1 LASRIGSIAHS
12 SPFPVT
18 PSRKSRAVAQARF
31 AQLATHAFQQPYDAT
46 VSEIDPMDLA
56 TPAQDQ
62 RKSIGRLTRLMAR
75 SLSIVWKSA
84 RTPFLALIGLQLLNA
99 IALAL
104 QIFAVQLALT
114 AVLEISGTRDPWSL
128 VQPVL
133 LLAGLTAVTAV
144 IASVQVGLGR
154 YASELVVAVMWKR
167 VLRVATRVDLRK
179 FESARFYD
187 RLQRV
192 QANALTRPY
201 QITHG
206 LLATTGGAA
215 ASAGLLIAIVWV
227 HPALLPLLLVGAVPV
242 LLASRRQSQLES
254 DFLAQQTDSTRLR
267 SYLTRIQTGRDEA
280 KEVRAFGLGRKFGQR
295 LNTLYADYLRDL
307 AQHLLHRS
315 RLGAAGSLGSAVLLA
330 LTLFLLAWLIS
341 TGRLSI
347 AEAGAALVAI
357 RLLAGQIHS
366 GLAGVQAIFESG
378 QFIDDLDGFLTLA
391 PAAEGG
397 SREIAPP
404 AEFHKIRADAVSFSY
419 PGRSALALQAANVEI
434 NRGEVVALVGENGSG
449 KTTLAKVI
457 AGLYEPGSGAVRW
470 DGVDVRTFRPELFR
484 ERVAIIFQD
493 FVRYGLSAEDN
504 IAVARPD
511 DEVDHAAIR
520 EAAKLADADSFLAAL
535 PAGYETPLSRRFT
548 GGHELSGGQWQK
560 VAIARAFYRNAP
572 LVIIDEPTAALDARA
587 EYELFSSL
595 HEVLRGR
602 SALII
607 SHRFSTV
614 RTADRIYVLD
624 HGRVVE
630 QGTHDELMALGGQYA
645 ELFHLQASA
654 YSVDRIMD

>member
-1 LASRIGSIAHS
+1 
-12 SPFPVT
+12 
-18 PSRKSRAVAQARF
+18 
-31 AQLATHAFQQPYDAT
+31 

-62 RKSIGRLTRLMAR
+62 RKSVGRLTRLIAR
-75 SLSIVWKSA
+75 SLSMVWQSA
-84 RTPFLALIGLQLLNA
+84 RTPFAALVGLQILTAVALLFQIVA
-99 IALAL
+99 IE
-104 QIFAVQLALT
+104 LALT
-114 AVLEISGTRDPWSL
+114 AVLEISGSGGNFWSL
-128 VQPVL
+128 ALPVL
-133 LLAGLTAVTAV
+133 LLAGLTAATAV

-154 YASELVVAVMWKR
+154 YAAELVAAIMWQR

-201 QITHG
+201 QITYG
-206 LLATTGGAA
+206 LVATIGAAA
-215 ASAGLLIAIVWV
+215 ASAGLVVAIVLV
-227 HPALLPLLLVGAVPV
+227 HPALLPLLIIGGVPV
-242 LLASRRQSQLES
+242 LITSRRQSQLEF
-254 DFLAQQTDSTRLR
+254 DFLARQSQSTRLR
-267 SYLTRIQTGRDEA
+267 NYLTWVQTSRDEA
-280 KEVRAFGLGRKFGQR
+280 KEVRAFGLARNFGTR
-295 LNTLYADYLRDL
+295 LNLLYTEYLRDL
-307 AQHLLHRS
+307 AQHLWHRS
-315 RLGAAGSLGSAVLLA
+315 RLGAIGSFGSAVLLA
-330 LTLFLLAWLIS
+330 LTLLMLVWLIFV
-341 TGRLSI
+341 GRLSI
-347 AEAGAALVAI
+347 AEAAAALVAI
-357 RLLAGQIHS
+357 RILAGQVHS
-366 GLAGVQAIFESG
+366 GFTGVQAIFESG
-378 QFIDDLDGFLTLA
+378 SFIDDLDGFLTLA

-397 SREIAPP
+397 SRAIAPP
-404 AEFHKIRADAVSFSY
+404 TEFHRIRADSVSFSY
-419 PGRSALALQAANVEI
+419 PGRSQLALQAADIEI

-470 DGVDVRTFRPELFR
+470 DGIDVRSFRPELFR

-493 FVRYGLSAEDN
+493 FVRYALSAEEN
-504 IAVARPD
+504 IAIARPD
-511 DEVDHAAIR
+511 EDIDHAAIR
-520 EAAKLADADSFLAAL
+520 EAAKIAGADSFLAAL
-535 PAGYETPLSRRFT
+535 PAGYLTPLSRRFA

-560 VAIARAFYRNAP
+560 VAIARAFYRSAP
-572 LVIIDEPTAALDARA
+572 LLIIDEPTAALDARA

-630 QGTHDELMALGGQYA
+630 HGSHDDLVALGGQYA

-654 YSVDRIMD
+654 YSVDHVMD

>member
-1 LASRIGSIAHS
+1 
-12 SPFPVT
+12 
-18 PSRKSRAVAQARF
+18 
-31 AQLATHAFQQPYDAT
+31 
-46 VSEIDPMDLA
+46 MDLA
-56 TPAQDQ
+56 TPEQDQ

-75 SLSIVWKSA
+75 SLSIVWQSA

-99 IALAL
+99 LAL
-104 QIFAVQLALT
+104 TLQVFAVQLALT
-114 AVLEISGTRDPWSL
+114 AVLDISGNTGDLWRL
-128 VQPVL
+128 VQPVM

-154 YASELVVAVMWKR
+154 YAAELVVAVMWKR

-192 QANALTRPY
+192 QATALTRPY

-206 LLATTGGAA
+206 LVATVGSAA
-215 ASAGLLIAIVWV
+215 ASAGLVIAIVLV
-227 HPALLPLLLVGAVPV
+227 HPGLLPLLLVGGVPV
-242 LLASRRQSQLES
+242 LLTSRRQSQLEL
-254 DFLAQQTDSTRLR
+254 DFLARQTQSMRLR
-267 SYLTRIQTGRDEA
+267 NYLTRVQTGRDQA
-280 KEVRAFGLGRKFGQR
+280 KEVRAFGLARNFSTR

-307 AQHLLHRS
+307 AQHLWHRS
-315 RLGAAGSLGSAVLLA
+315 RLGVAGSLGSAVLLA
-330 LTLFLLAWLIS
+330 LTLFLLGWLIS

-347 AEAGAALVAI
+347 VAAGA
-357 RLLAGQIHS
+357 
-366 GLAGVQAIFESG
+366 
-378 QFIDDLDGFLTLA
+378 
-391 PAAEGG
+391 
-397 SREIAPP
+397 
-404 AEFHKIRADAVSFSY
+404 AVSFSY
-419 PGRSALALQAANVEI
+419 PGRSALALQSASIEI
-434 NRGEVVALVGENGSG
+434 NQGEVVALVGENGSG
-449 KTTLAKVI
+449 KTTLAKVM

-470 DGVDVRTFRPELFR
+470 DGVDVATFRPDLFR

-493 FVRYGLSAEDN
+493 FVRYALSAEEN

-511 DEVDHAAIR
+511 DEIDHAAIR
-520 EAAKLADADSFLAAL
+520 EAARIADADSFLSAL
-535 PAGYETPLSRRFT
+535 PAGYQTPLSRRFV

-630 QGTHDELMALGGQYA
+630 QGTHDELVALGGQYA

-654 YSVDRIMD
+654 YSVDRVMD

>member
-1 LASRIGSIAHS
+1 
-12 SPFPVT
+12 
-18 PSRKSRAVAQARF
+18 
-31 AQLATHAFQQPYDAT
+31 
-46 VSEIDPMDLA
+46 MDLA

-62 RKSIGRLTRLMAR
+62 RKSVGRLTRLMAR
-75 SLSIVWKSA
+75 SLSMVWQSA

-104 QIFAVQLALT
+104 QILAVQLALT
-114 AVLEISGTRDPWSL
+114 ALLQITGGTGDLWRL
-128 VQPVL
+128 VQPVM

-144 IASVQVGLGR
+144 IASVQVGLWR
-154 YASELVVAVMWKR
+154 YAGELVVAVMWKR

-192 QANALTRPY
+192 QADAQTRPY
-201 QITHG
+201 QITYG
-206 LLATTGGAA
+206 LVATIGAAA
-215 ASAGLLIAIVWV
+215 ASAALVVTIMLI
-227 HPALLPLLLVGAVPV
+227 HPTLLPLLLVGGVPV
-242 LLASRRQSQLES
+242 LLTSRRQSQLES
-254 DFLAQQTDSTRLR
+254 DFLARQTQSMRLR
-267 SYLTRIQTGRDEA
+267 SYLTWVQTGRDEA
-280 KEVRAFGLGRKFGQR
+280 KEIRAFGLARNFGQR

-307 AQHLLHRS
+307 AQHLWHRS

-341 TGRLSI
+341 TSRLSI

-357 RLLAGQIHS
+357 RLLAGQVQS
-366 GLAGVQAIFESG
+366 GLSGVQAIFESG
-378 QFIDDLDGFLTLA
+378 AFIDDLDGFLTLA

-404 AEFHKIRADAVSFSY
+404 VDFHRIRADAVSFSY
-419 PGRSALALQAANVEI
+419 PGRSQLALQAASIEI

-449 KTTLAKVI
+449 KTTLAKVM

-470 DGVDVRTFRPELFR
+470 DGTDVRTFRPDLFR

-493 FVRYGLSAEDN
+493 YVKYALSAEEN

-511 DEVDHAAIR
+511 DEIDHAAVR
-520 EAAKLADADSFLAAL
+520 EAARLADADSFLSAL
-535 PAGYETPLSRRFT
+535 PAGYQTPLSRRFV

-560 VAIARAFYRNAP
+560 VAIARAFYRSAP

-630 QGTHDELMALGGQYA
+630 QGSHDELVALGGQYA

-654 YSVDRIMD
+654 YSVDSVLD

>member
-1 LASRIGSIAHS
+1 
-12 SPFPVT
+12 
-18 PSRKSRAVAQARF
+18 
-31 AQLATHAFQQPYDAT
+31 
-46 VSEIDPMDLA
+46 M
-56 TPAQDQ
+56 
-62 RKSIGRLTRLMAR
+62 
-75 SLSIVWKSA
+75 VWQSA

-104 QIFAVQLALT
+104 QILAVQLALT
-114 AVLEISGTRDPWSL
+114 ALLQITGGTGDLWRL
-128 VQPVL
+128 VQPVM

-144 IASVQVGLGR
+144 IASVQVGLWR
-154 YASELVVAVMWKR
+154 YAGELVVAVMWKR

-192 QANALTRPY
+192 QADAQTRPY
-201 QITHG
+201 QITYG
-206 LLATTGGAA
+206 LVATIGAAA
-215 ASAGLLIAIVWV
+215 ASAALVVTIMLI
-227 HPALLPLLLVGAVPV
+227 HPTLLPLLLVGGVPV
-242 LLASRRQSQLES
+242 LLTSRRQSQLES
-254 DFLAQQTDSTRLR
+254 DFLARQTQSMRLR
-267 SYLTRIQTGRDEA
+267 SYLTWVQTGRDEA
-280 KEVRAFGLGRKFGQR
+280 KEIRAFGLARNFGQR

-307 AQHLLHRS
+307 AQHLWHRS

-341 TGRLSI
+341 TSRLSI

-357 RLLAGQIHS
+357 RLLAGQVQS
-366 GLAGVQAIFESG
+366 GLSGVQAIFESG
-378 QFIDDLDGFLTLA
+378 AFIDDLDGFLTLA

-404 AEFHKIRADAVSFSY
+404 VDFHRIRADAVSFSY
-419 PGRSALALQAANVEI
+419 PGRSQLALQAASIEI

-449 KTTLAKVI
+449 KTTLAKVM

-470 DGVDVRTFRPELFR
+470 DGTDVRTFRPDLFR

-493 FVRYGLSAEDN
+493 YVKYALSAEEN

-511 DEVDHAAIR
+511 DEIDHAAVR
-520 EAAKLADADSFLAAL
+520 EAARLADADSFLSAL
-535 PAGYETPLSRRFT
+535 PAGYQTPLSRRFV

-560 VAIARAFYRNAP
+560 VAIARAFYRSAP

-630 QGTHDELMALGGQYA
+630 QGSHDELVALGGQYA

-654 YSVDRIMD
+654 YSVDSVLD

>member
-1 LASRIGSIAHS
+1 
-12 SPFPVT
+12 
-18 PSRKSRAVAQARF
+18 
-31 AQLATHAFQQPYDAT
+31 
-46 VSEIDPMDLA
+46 VSEIDPVDLA

-62 RKSIGRLTRLMAR
+62 RKSVGRLTRLMAR
-75 SLSIVWKSA
+75 SLSMVWQSA

-99 IALAL
+99 IALVL
-104 QIFAVQLALT
+104 QIVAVQLALT
-114 AVLEISGTRDPWSL
+114 ALLDISGSAADLVRL

-144 IASVQVGLGR
+144 IASTQAGLGR
-154 YASELVVAVMWKR
+154 YAGELVVAVMWKR

-192 QANALTRPY
+192 QANAQTRPY
-201 QITHG
+201 QITYG
-206 LLATTGGAA
+206 LVAAMGAA
-215 ASAGLLIAIVWV
+215 AAGAGLVAAIALV
-227 HPALLPLLLVGAVPV
+227 HPTLLPLLLIGGVPV

-254 DFLAQQTDSTRLR
+254 DFLARQTQSVRLR
-267 SYLTRIQTGRDEA
+267 NYLTWVQTGREEA
-280 KEVRAFGLGRKFGQR
+280 KEVRAFGLARNFGKR

-307 AQHLLHRS
+307 AQHLWHRS
-315 RLGAAGSLGSAVLLA
+315 RLGAAGSLGSAALLA

-341 TGRLSI
+341 TNRLSI

-357 RLLAGQIHS
+357 RLLASQVHS
-366 GLAGVQAIFESG
+366 GFAGVQAVFESG
-378 QFIDDLDGFLTLA
+378 LFIDDLDGFLTLA

-404 AEFHKIRADAVSFSY
+404 ADFHRIRADAVTFSY
-419 PGRSALALQAANVEI
+419 PGRSQLALQSANIEV

-470 DGVDVRTFRPELFR
+470 DGTDVRTFRPDLFR

-493 FVRYGLSAEDN
+493 FVKYALSAEEN

-511 DEVDHAAIR
+511 DDIDHAAIR
-520 EAAKLADADSFLAAL
+520 EAARVADADSFLSAL
-535 PAGYETPLSRRFT
+535 PAGYQTPLSRRFV

-560 VAIARAFYRNAP
+560 VAIARAFYRSAP

-595 HEVLRGR
+595 HEILRGR

-630 QGTHDELMALGGQYA
+630 YGTHDELLALGGQYA

-654 YSVDRIMD
+654 YSVDRAMD

>member
-1 LASRIGSIAHS
+1 
-12 SPFPVT
+12 
-18 PSRKSRAVAQARF
+18 
-31 AQLATHAFQQPYDAT
+31 
-46 VSEIDPMDLA
+46 VSEIDPVDLA
-56 TPAQDQ
+56 TPPQDQ
-62 RKSIGRLTRLMAR
+62 RKSVGRLTRLMAR
-75 SLSIVWKSA
+75 SLSMVWQSA
-84 RTPFLALIGLQLLNA
+84 RTPFLALVGLQLLNA
-99 IALAL
+99 VALVL
-104 QIFAVQLALT
+104 QIVAVQLALT
-114 AVLEISGTRDPWSL
+114 ALLDISGSTADLWRL

-144 IASVQVGLGR
+144 IASTQAGLGR
-154 YASELVVAVMWKR
+154 YAGELVVAVMWKR
-167 VLRVATRVDLRK
+167 VLRVAARVDLRK

-201 QITHG
+201 QITYG
-206 LLATTGGAA
+206 LVATMGAAA
-215 ASAGLLIAIVWV
+215 ASAGLVVAIALV
-227 HPALLPLLLVGAVPV
+227 HPTLLPLLLVGGVP
-242 LLASRRQSQLES
+242 LLLTGRRQSQLEF
-254 DFLAQQTDSTRLR
+254 DFSARQTESMRLR
-267 SYLTRIQTGRDEA
+267 NYLTWVQTGREEA
-280 KEVRAFGLGRKFGQR
+280 KEVRAFGLARNFGKR

-307 AQHLLHRS
+307 AQHLWHRS
-315 RLGAAGSLGSAVLLA
+315 RLGAAGSLGSAALLA

-341 TGRLSI
+341 TSRLTI

-357 RLLAGQIHS
+357 RLLASQVHS
-366 GLAGVQAIFESG
+366 GFAGVQAVFESG

-404 AEFHKIRADAVSFSY
+404 ADFHRIRADAVTFSY
-419 PGRSALALQAANVEI
+419 PGRNQLALQAANIEI

-470 DGVDVRTFRPELFR
+470 DGIDVRTFRPDLFR

-493 FVRYGLSAEDN
+493 FVKYALSAEEN

-511 DEVDHAAIR
+511 DDIDHAAVR
-520 EAAKLADADSFLAAL
+520 EAARLADADSFLSAL
-535 PAGYETPLSRRFT
+535 PAGYQTPLSRRFV

-560 VAIARAFYRNAP
+560 VAIARAFYRSAP

-595 HEVLRGR
+595 HEILRGR

-630 QGTHDELMALGGQYA
+630 QGTHDELVALGGQYA

-654 YSVDRIMD
+654 YSVDSVVD

>member
-1 LASRIGSIAHS
+1 
-12 SPFPVT
+12 
-18 PSRKSRAVAQARF
+18 
-31 AQLATHAFQQPYDAT
+31 
-46 VSEIDPMDLA
+46 MDLA

-62 RKSIGRLTRLMAR
+62 QKSVGRLTRLMAR
-75 SLSIVWKSA
+75 SLAMVWQSA
-84 RTPFLALIGLQLLNA
+84 RTPFLTLIGLQLLNA

-104 QIFAVQLALT
+104 QVVAVQLALT
-114 AVLEISGTRDPWSL
+114 AVLSLTGSTGDLWPL

-133 LLAGLTAVTAV
+133 LLAGLTAATAV
-144 IASVQVGLGR
+144 IASIQVGLGR
-154 YASELVVAVMWKR
+154 YAGELVVAVMWKR

-201 QITHG
+201 QITYG
-206 LLATTGGAA
+206 LLATMGALA
-215 ASAGLLIAIVWV
+215 ASAGLVIAIVLV
-227 HPALLPLLLVGAVPV
+227 HPALLPLLLVGGVPV
-242 LLASRRQSQLES
+242 LLTSRRQSQLEF
-254 DFLAQQTDSTRLR
+254 DFLARQTQSMRLR
-267 SYLTRIQTGRDEA
+267 TYLTWVQTGRDEA
-280 KEVRAFGLGRKFGQR
+280 KEVRAFGLARNFGQR

-307 AQHLLHRS
+307 AQHVSHRS
-315 RLGAAGSLGSAVLLA
+315 KLGAAGSLGSAALLA

-341 TGRLSI
+341 TSRLSI

-357 RLLAGQIHS
+357 RLLAGQVQS
-366 GLAGVQAIFESG
+366 GFTGAQAIFESG

-404 AEFHKIRADAVSFSY
+404 TDFLRIRADAVSFSY
-419 PGRSALALQAANVEI
+419 PGRNALALQAANIEI

-470 DGVDVRTFRPELFR
+470 DGTDVRDFRPDLFR

-493 FVRYGLSAEDN
+493 FVRYALSAEEN

-511 DEVDHAAIR
+511 DEIDHAAIR
-520 EAAKLADADSFLAAL
+520 EAAKIADADSFLTAL
-535 PAGYETPLSRRFT
+535 PAGYQTPLSRRFV

-630 QGTHDELMALGGQYA
+630 HGTHDELVALGGQYA

-654 YSVDRIMD
+654 YSVDRVMD

>member
-1 LASRIGSIAHS
+1 
-12 SPFPVT
+12 
-18 PSRKSRAVAQARF
+18 
-31 AQLATHAFQQPYDAT
+31 
-46 VSEIDPMDLA
+46 MDLA
-56 TPAQDQ
+56 TSAQDQ
-62 RKSIGRLTRLMAR
+62 RKSVGRLTRLMAR
-75 SLSIVWKSA
+75 SLSMVWQSA
-84 RTPFLALIGLQLLNA
+84 RTPFAALVGLQVLNA
-99 IALAL
+99 AALVL
-104 QIFAVQLALT
+104 QIFAIQRALE
-114 AVLEISGTRDPWSL
+114 AVLPGSGSSGDFWSL

-133 LLAGLTAVTAV
+133 LLAATTAITAI

-154 YASELVVAVMWKR
+154 YAGELVAARMWQR

-179 FESARFYD
+179 FESSRFYD

-201 QITHG
+201 QITYG
-206 LLATTGGAA
+206 VVATIGAMA
-215 ASAGLLIAIVWV
+215 ASAGLIVALV
-227 HPALLPLLLVGAVPV
+227 LVNPALLPLLVLGGVPV
-242 LLASRRQSQLES
+242 VITSRRQSQLEF
-254 DFLAQQTDSTRLR
+254 DFLARQTQSTRMR
-267 SYLTRIQTGRDEA
+267 SYLTWVKTGRDEA
-280 KEVRAFGLGRKFGQR
+280 KEVRAFGLAGNFGKR
-295 LNTLYADYLRDL
+295 LTALYTEYLRDL
-307 AQHLLHRS
+307 AQHLWHRAK
-315 RLGAAGSLGSAVLLA
+315 LGAIGTLGSVVLLA
-330 LTLFLLAWLIS
+330 VSLLLLVWLIF
-341 TGRLSI
+341 TGRLDV
-347 AEAGAALVAI
+347 AEAVAALVAI
-357 RLLAGQIHS
+357 RLLAGQFHS
-366 GLAGVQAIFESG
+366 GFTGVQAIFESG
-378 QFIDDLDGFLTLA
+378 QFIDDVDGFLTMA

-404 AEFHKIRADAVSFSY
+404 ADFHRIRADAVTFSY
-419 PGRSALALQAANVEI
+419 PGRNQLALQSADIEI

-470 DGVDVRTFRPELFR
+470 DGVDVRTFRPDLFR

-493 FVRYGLSAEDN
+493 FVRYALSAEEN
-504 IAVARPD
+504 IAIARPYD
-511 DEVDHAAIR
+511 DIDHAAVR
-520 EAAKLADADSFLAAL
+520 EAAKIADADSFLSEL
-535 PAGYETPLSRRFT
+535 PTGYQTPLSRRFA

-560 VAIARAFYRNAP
+560 VAIARAFYRSAP

-587 EYELFSSL
+587 EYDLFSSL

-630 QGTHDELMALGGQYA
+630 RGTHDELVALGGQYA

-654 YSVDRIMD
+654 YSVDHVMD

>member
-1 LASRIGSIAHS
+1 
-12 SPFPVT
+12 
-18 PSRKSRAVAQARF
+18 
-31 AQLATHAFQQPYDAT
+31 
-46 VSEIDPMDLA
+46 MDLA

-62 RKSIGRLTRLMAR
+62 QKSVGRLTRLMAR
-75 SLSIVWKSA
+75 SLSMVWQSA
-84 RTPFLALIGLQLLNA
+84 RTPFLALIALQLLNA

-104 QIFAVQLALT
+104 QILAVQLALT
-114 AVLEISGTRDPWSL
+114 AVLEISASTGDLRAL
-128 VQPVL
+128 AQPVL

-154 YASELVVAVMWKR
+154 YAGELVVAVMWKR

-179 FESARFYD
+179 FESGRFYD
-187 RLQRV
+187 RLHRV

-201 QITHG
+201 QISYG
-206 LLATTGGAA
+206 LVATIGAAA
-215 ASAGLLIAIVWV
+215 ASAGLVIAIVLV
-227 HPALLPLLLVGAVPV
+227 HPALLPLLLIGGVPV
-242 LLASRRQSQLES
+242 LLTSRRQSQLEF
-254 DFLAQQTDSTRLR
+254 DFLARQTQSMRLR
-267 SYLTRIQTGRDEA
+267 SYLTWVQTGRDEA
-280 KEVRAFGLGRKFGQR
+280 KEVRAFGLARNFGMR

-307 AQHLLHRS
+307 AQHLWHRS

-357 RLLAGQIHS
+357 RLLASQVQS
-366 GLAGVQAIFESG
+366 GLTGVQAIFESG
-378 QFIDDLDGFLTLA
+378 SFIDDLDGFLTLA

-404 AEFHKIRADAVSFSY
+404 AEFQRIRADAVSFSY
-419 PGRSALALQAANVEI
+419 PSRSALALQAASIEI
-434 NRGEVVALVGENGSG
+434 NQGEVVALVGENGSG
-449 KTTLAKVI
+449 KTTLAKVM

-470 DGVDVRTFRPELFR
+470 DGVDVRTFRPDLFR

-493 FVRYGLSAEDN
+493 FVRYALSAEEN

-511 DEVDHAAIR
+511 DEIDHAAVR
-520 EAAKLADADSFLAAL
+520 EAAKIADADSFLAAL
-535 PAGYETPLSRRFT
+535 PAGYQTLLSRRFVD
-548 GGHELSGGQWQK
+548 GHELSGGQWQK

-572 LVIIDEPTAALDARA
+572 LVIIDEPTSALDARA

-630 QGTHDELMALGGQYA
+630 QGTHDELVALGAQYA

-654 YSVDRIMD
+654 YSVDRVRD

>member
-1 LASRIGSIAHS
+1 
-12 SPFPVT
+12 
-18 PSRKSRAVAQARF
+18 
-31 AQLATHAFQQPYDAT
+31 
-46 VSEIDPMDLA
+46 MDLA

-62 RKSIGRLTRLMAR
+62 RKSVGRLTRLMAR
-75 SLSIVWKSA
+75 SLSMVWQSA

-104 QIFAVQLALT
+104 QILAVQLALT
-114 AVLEISGTRDPWSL
+114 ALLQITGGTGDLWRL
-128 VQPVL
+128 VQPVM

-144 IASVQVGLGR
+144 IASVQVGLWR
-154 YASELVVAVMWKR
+154 YAGELVVAVMWKR

-192 QANALTRPY
+192 QANAQTRPY
-201 QITHG
+201 QITYG
-206 LLATTGGAA
+206 LVATIGAAA
-215 ASAGLLIAIVWV
+215 ASAALVVTIMLI
-227 HPALLPLLLVGAVPV
+227 HPTLLPLLLVGGVPV
-242 LLASRRQSQLES
+242 LLTSRRQSQLES
-254 DFLAQQTDSTRLR
+254 DFLARQTQSMRLR
-267 SYLTRIQTGRDEA
+267 SYLTCVQTGRDEA
-280 KEVRAFGLGRKFGQR
+280 KEIRAFGLARNFGQR

-307 AQHLLHRS
+307 AQHLWHRS

-341 TGRLSI
+341 TSRLSV

-357 RLLAGQIHS
+357 RLLAGQVQS
-366 GLAGVQAIFESG
+366 GLSGVQAIFESG
-378 QFIDDLDGFLTLA
+378 AFIDDLDGFLTLA

-404 AEFHKIRADAVSFSY
+404 VDFHRIRADAVSFSY
-419 PGRSALALQAANVEI
+419 PGRSQLALQAASIEI

-449 KTTLAKVI
+449 KTTLAKVM

-470 DGVDVRTFRPELFR
+470 DGTDVRTFRPDLFR

-493 FVRYGLSAEDN
+493 YVKYALSAEEN

-511 DEVDHAAIR
+511 DEIDHAAVR
-520 EAAKLADADSFLAAL
+520 EAARLADADSFLSAL
-535 PAGYETPLSRRFT
+535 PAGYQTPLSRRLV

-560 VAIARAFYRNAP
+560 VAIARAFYRSAP

-630 QGTHDELMALGGQYA
+630 QGSHDELVALRGQYA

-654 YSVDRIMD
+654 YSVDSVLD

>member
-1 LASRIGSIAHS
+1 
-12 SPFPVT
+12 
-18 PSRKSRAVAQARF
+18 
-31 AQLATHAFQQPYDAT
+31 
-46 VSEIDPMDLA
+46 M
-56 TPAQDQ
+56 
-62 RKSIGRLTRLMAR
+62 
-75 SLSIVWKSA
+75 VWQSA
-84 RTPFLALIGLQLLNA
+84 RIPFVALVGLQVLNA
-99 IALAL
+99 IGLL
-104 QIFAVQLALT
+104 FQIVAIQLALA
-114 AVLEISGTRDPWSL
+114 AVLNFPGSDGSFWTL
-128 VQPVL
+128 LQPVL
-133 LLAGLTAVTAV
+133 LLAALSAVTA
-144 IASVQVGLGR
+144 IIGSVEGGFGR
-154 YASELVVAVMWKR
+154 YAGELVAAFMWQR

-192 QANALTRPY
+192 QTNAATRPY
-201 QITHG
+201 QITNG
-206 LLATTGGAA
+206 LVATIGAVA
-215 ASAGLLIAIVWV
+215 ASLGLVVAIMLV
-227 HPALLPLLLVGAVPV
+227 HPTLLPLLLIGGVPV
-242 LLASRRQSQLES
+242 LITSRRQSQLEF
-254 DFLAQQTDSTRLR
+254 DFLVRQTQSMRLR
-267 SYLTRIQTGRDEA
+267 TYLTWVQTARDEA
-280 KEVRAFGLGRKFGQR
+280 KEVRAFGLARNFGNR
-295 LNTLYADYLRDL
+295 VNTLYAEHLRDL

-315 RLGAAGSLGSAVLLA
+315 RLGAIGNLGSVALLA
-330 LTLFLLAWLIS
+330 LTVCLLVWLIA

-347 AEAGAALVAI
+347 AEAVAALVAI
-357 RLLAGQIHS
+357 RLLAGQVHS
-366 GLAGVQAIFESG
+366 GFTGIQAIFESG

-397 SREIAPP
+397 SGGIAPP
-404 AEFHKIRADAVSFSY
+404 AEFHRIRADAVTFSY
-419 PGRSALALQAANVEI
+419 PGRSRLALQAASIEI

-449 KTTLAKVI
+449 KTTLAKI
-457 AGLYEPGSGAVRW
+457 MAGLYETGGGAVRW
-470 DGVDVRTFRPELFR
+470 DGTDIRSFRPDLFR

-493 FVRYGLSAEDN
+493 FVRYALSAEEN
-504 IAVARPD
+504 IAIARPN
-511 DEVDHAAIR
+511 DEVDHLAIR
-520 EAAKLADADSFLAAL
+520 EAAKIADADSFLSAL
-535 PAGYETPLSRRFT
+535 PAGYQTPLSRRFA

-630 QGTHDELMALGGQYA
+630 QGDHDELMALGGQYA

-654 YSVDRIMD
+654 YSVDSVRD

>member
-1 LASRIGSIAHS
+1 M
-12 SPFPVT
+12 
-18 PSRKSRAVAQARF
+18 
-31 AQLATHAFQQPYDAT
+31 
-46 VSEIDPMDLA
+46 SEIDPMDLA

-75 SLSIVWKSA
+75 SLSIVWQA
-84 RTPFLALIGLQLLNA
+84 APTPFLALIGLQLLNA

-114 AVLEISGTRDPWSL
+114 AVLEIAGTRDPWAL

-133 LLAGLTAVTAV
+133 LLAGLTAITAV
-144 IASVQVGLGR
+144 IASVRVGLGR

-179 FESARFYD
+179 FESARFND

-206 LLATTGGAA
+206 LVATTGGAA
-215 ASAGLLIAIVWV
+215 ASVGLMIAIVWA
-227 HPALLPLLLVGAVPV
+227 HPALVPLLLVGAVPV
-242 LLASRRQSQLES
+242 LLTSRRQSQLEA

-357 RLLAGQIHS
+357 RLLAGQIQS
-366 GLAGVQAIFESG
+366 GLSGVQAVFESG

-397 SREIAPP
+397 TREIGPP
-404 AEFHKIRADAVSFSY
+404 AEFHRIRADAVSFSY
-419 PGRSALALQAANVEI
+419 PGRSALALQAASVEI

-493 FVRYGLSAEDN
+493 FVRYGLSAEEN

-572 LVIIDEPTAALDARA
+572 LVIIDEPTSALDARA

>member
-1 LASRIGSIAHS
+1 
-12 SPFPVT
+12 
-18 PSRKSRAVAQARF
+18 
-31 AQLATHAFQQPYDAT
+31 
-46 VSEIDPMDLA
+46 VSEIDPVDLA

-62 RKSIGRLTRLMAR
+62 RKSVGRLTRLMAR
-75 SLSIVWKSA
+75 SLSMVWQSA

-99 IALAL
+99 IALVL
-104 QIFAVQLALT
+104 QIVAVQLALT
-114 AVLEISGTRDPWSL
+114 ALLDISGSAADLVRL

-144 IASVQVGLGR
+144 IASTQAGLGR
-154 YASELVVAVMWKR
+154 YAGELVVAVMWKR

-192 QANALTRPY
+192 QANAQTRPY
-201 QITHG
+201 QITYG
-206 LLATTGGAA
+206 LVAAMGAA
-215 ASAGLLIAIVWV
+215 AAGAGLVVAIALV
-227 HPALLPLLLVGAVPV
+227 HPTLLPLLLIGGVPV

-254 DFLAQQTDSTRLR
+254 DFLARQTQSVRLR
-267 SYLTRIQTGRDEA
+267 NYLTWVQTGREEA
-280 KEVRAFGLGRKFGQR
+280 KEVRAFGLARNFGKR

-307 AQHLLHRS
+307 AQHLWHRS
-315 RLGAAGSLGSAVLLA
+315 RLGAAGSLGSAALLA

-341 TGRLSI
+341 TNRLSI

-357 RLLAGQIHS
+357 RLLASQVHS
-366 GLAGVQAIFESG
+366 GFAGVQAVFESG
-378 QFIDDLDGFLTLA
+378 LFIDDLDGFLTLA

-404 AEFHKIRADAVSFSY
+404 ADFHRIRADAVTFSY
-419 PGRSALALQAANVEI
+419 PGRSQLALQSANIEV

-470 DGVDVRTFRPELFR
+470 DGTDVRTFRPDLFR

-493 FVRYGLSAEDN
+493 FVKYALSAEEN

-511 DEVDHAAIR
+511 DDIDHAAIR
-520 EAAKLADADSFLAAL
+520 EAARVADADSFLSAL
-535 PAGYETPLSRRFT
+535 PAGYQTPLSRRFV

-560 VAIARAFYRNAP
+560 VAIARAFYRSAP

-595 HEVLRGR
+595 HEILRGR

-630 QGTHDELMALGGQYA
+630 YGNHDELLALGGQYA

-654 YSVDRIMD
+654 YSVDRAMD